1 MRATPKPT
9 ARPRRWS
16 WAAPI
21 PPTLAR
27 STISL
32 SPTRRS
38 SRWCRT
44 PSRAAFA
51 ARSQWCGGCRAHAD
65 QGADQDNRKRLAL
78 ALGPRPVPHRKQQ
91 RHHQRRKRRGAELRL
106 LPERRHH
113 AAARRR
119 GESQSHVE
127 SLERLRQ
134 LHVHRRNLSE
144 LSDVARR
151 EQSDGNHRSGHRFCH
166 HQRHSRRSYS
176 GNSRAAPQARRRI

>member
-106 LPERRHH
+106 LPERRTT
-113 AAARRR
+113 
-119 GESQSHVE
+119 
-127 SLERLRQ
+127 LRQ
-134 LHVHRRNLSE
+134 GVEAKVNLTWNRWSAYANYTFI
-144 LSDVARR
+144 DATY
-151 EQSDGNHRSGHRFCH
+151 QSFLTLPGVNNLMATIDPVTGSAIINVIPGD
-166 HQRHSRRSYS
+166 
-176 GNSRAAPQARRRI
+176 